1 MPTVIIID
9 GIRIEIFTDD
19 HPPPHCHVKAGRM
32 RAKFDIATGKLIRGD
47 LDKRS
52 IRKVQRWM
60 AINGDLLMQVWISSR
75 PR

>member
-19 HPPPHCHVKAGRM
+19 HPPPHFHVKVGGM
-32 RAKFDIATGKLIRGD
+32 RAKFDIASGTLLKGS

-52 IRKVQRWM
+52 MRKVRQWM
-60 AINGDLLMQVWISSR
+60 TLNGDLLMQVWISSR
-75 PR
+75 PK